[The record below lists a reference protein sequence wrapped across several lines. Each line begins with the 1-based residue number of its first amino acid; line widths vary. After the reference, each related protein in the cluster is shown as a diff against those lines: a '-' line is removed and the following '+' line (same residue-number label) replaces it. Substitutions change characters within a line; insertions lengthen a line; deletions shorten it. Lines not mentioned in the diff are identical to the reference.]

1 MSDKIIKV
9 SAHGFIKKGDKILIT
24 QRPLDDDYMPG
35 YWDTPGG
42 TIEFGEKC
50 VDGLIREIK
59 EETELDVKVGKIIYC
74 FDHLSN
80 PQRHQFTLVY
90 ECEYIGGEVNLDPK
104 EHQQFKWLTFNELE
118 KLPQKIHFLEE
129 LIKYLQNNLQ

>member
-9 SAHGFIKKGDKILIT
+9 SAHGFIKKEDKILVT

-35 YWDTPGG
+35 FWDTPGG

-50 VDGLIREIK
+50 TDGLVREIK
-59 EETELDVKVGKIIYC
+59 EETGLIVKVGKIIYC

-90 ECEYIGGEVNLDPK
+90 ECEYIEGEINLDPK
-104 EHQQFKWLTFNELE
+104 EHQQFKWLTLNEIN
-118 KLPQKIHFLEE
+118 KLPQKIHFLED
-129 LIKYLQNNLQ
+129 LIKYLQK